1 MKTSIARAM
10 VTLASACME
19 EKHREWG
26 LAMQAELEEAIA
38 ASKPLRFAVGCLAAS
53 LRRMPVHNEGRF
65 SLTAHAFALGLL
77 IPVAALQTGL
87 ALFGFPHSLARGS
100 ALTSGQNALL
110 GGMYHATIPLL
121 VVLMLVLAIGHLGMA
136 WLLLNR
142 DWQRVVKAG
151 ALTLSTMIAI
161 VTFMSVLNLEVGLAL
176 LQCAIL
182 MVELAVL
189 GGLASWHADLLQP
202 READLA
208 AG

>member
-19 EKHREWG
+19 EKHSEWG

-38 ASKPLRFAVGCLAAS
+38 AGKPLRFAVGCLAAS

>member
-19 EKHREWG
+19 EKHSEWG

-38 ASKPLRFAVGCLAAS
+38 AGKPLRFAVGCLAAS

-121 VVLMLVLAIGHLGMA
+121 VALMLVLAIGHLGMA

>member
-1 MKTSIARAM
+1 MRTSIARAM

-19 EKHREWG
+19 EKHSEWG
-26 LAMQAELEEAIA
+26 LAMQTELEEAIEA
-38 ASKPLRFAVGCLAAS
+38 GKPLRFAVGCLAAS